1 MFMVGYFLQAVAGLL
16 GLLIQI
22 AIFAVVAR
30 AILSW
35 VSPDPYNPIVKLI
48 YQITDPMLK
57 PFYRWVPPFY
67 GVDWTPIVLLMV
79 LYFIDAFVVQSLA
92 HLARNFV

>member
-1 MFMVGYFLQAVAGLL
+1 MVGYFLQAVAGVF

-48 YQITDPMLK
+48 YQITDPMLR

-67 GVDWTPIVLLMV
+67 GIDWTPIVLLMV
-79 LYFIDAFVVQSLA
+79 LYFVDAFVVQSLA
-92 HLARNFV
+92 RFSHNFL

>member
-1 MFMVGYFLQAVAGLL
+1 MYMIGYFLQAVAGVL

-30 AILSW
+30 AVLSW

-48 YQITDPMLK
+48 YQITDPMLR
-57 PFYRWVPPFY
+57 PFYRWIPPFY

-79 LYFIDAFVVQSLA
+79 LYFVDAFVVQSLA
-92 HLARNFV
+92 RFAHNFL

>member
-1 MFMVGYFLQAVAGLL
+1 MYIFGYFLQAVAGVL
-16 GLLIQI
+16 GLLIQL

-30 AILSW
+30 AVLSW

-48 YQITDPMLK
+48 HQVTEPMLR

-67 GVDWTPIVLLMV
+67 GVDWTPIVLLIV

-92 HLARNFV
+92 RFARGFV